1 MKINFIVPE
10 IVRSGGMR
18 VIFEYANRL
27 AGRGHVVELFTPIIP
42 FNIFKGKI
50 VPYYIKYRIKYALK
64 YIFRRNL
71 IPSNI
76 FEKNFKIKFV
86 PVINNYF
93 IPDADVSIATAWQT
107 AKSVELLGKKKGK
120 KFYLIQDYEI
130 WYGNPDK
137 INESYTLP
145 LNRIVVSGYLQN
157 LLMKK
162 FNAGSTKILN
172 GNNYAKYRNE
182 NKVYHKPRTLLITDH
197 ALENKNT
204 RGAVTIIEKLKIK
217 YPELRVLCFGL
228 SKFHK
233 MPDYFE
239 FYENPDEDLIVKLY
253 CDSDIFLFTSL
264 YEGFGF
270 PPAEAMA
277 CKCAVVGNAVG
288 ALPEYAI
295 NNETAILTDP
305 NKPEE
310 LYEGTCRLLD
320 NEDELKKIS
329 EAGFEHVKKTLNWDN
344 VIDKFEEL
352 IRKQ

>member
-27 AGRGHVVELFTPIIP
+27 KERGHDVTLYSPVIQ
-42 FNIFKGKI
+42 FNIFRGKF
-50 VPYYIKYRIKYALK
+50 VPYYIKYRIKYALR
-64 YIFRRNL
+64 YYLRRNL

-76 FEKNFKIKFV
+76 FERNFEIKYV
-86 PVINNYF
+86 PAANNFF
-93 IPDADVSIATAWQT
+93 IPDADAVIATAWQT
-107 AKSVELLGKKKGK
+107 AESVSKLKISKGK

-137 INESYTLP
+137 INESYMLP
-145 LNRIVVSGYLQN
+145 LNRIAVSEYLQN
-157 LLMKK
+157 LLNEK
-162 FNAGSTKILN
+162 FKVPSTRILN
-172 GNNYAKYRNE
+172 GIDYDNFHNVK
-182 NKVYHKPRTLLITDH
+182 KVYHNPRTLLFTDH

-204 RGAVTIIEKLKIK
+204 RGAIAVIEKLKIK
-217 YPELRVLCFGL
+217 YPDLRVLCFGL

-233 MPDYFE
+233 LPEYAE
-239 FYENPDEDLIVKLY
+239 FYENPDENLIVKLY

-264 YEGFGF
+264 HEGFGY

-288 ALPEYAI
+288 ALPEYAV
-295 NNETAILTDP
+295 NEETAIFTDP
-305 NKPEE
+305 DKPEE
-310 LYEGTCRLLD
+310 LFNGVCRLID
-320 NEDELKKIS
+320 NDAELKKIS
-329 EAGFEHVKKTLNWDN
+329 EAGYEHIKNILNWDN

-352 IRKQ
+352 VKN